1 MNHSELLPST
11 ATGVSLH
18 TGPTKRKVSAQASKS
33 IKGPHK
39 IPRRL
44 RDYDPE
50 SQSPEIHTAR
60 IRVSSTGKSS
70 SSDDNDRDDLPAG
83 IMMGVGLVD
92 ATNNHGLDENEE
104 PVSDGK

>member
-1 MNHSELLPST
+1 MNHPELLPPT
-11 ATGVSLH
+11 AAGVSLH
-18 TGPTKRKVSAQASKS
+18 TKPTKRKVSAQASKS

-39 IPRRL
+39 VPRRL

-70 SSDDNDRDDLPAG
+70 SSDDDDRDDLPAG